1 MLVPILIGIFFII
14 IRYNENFN
22 EINISN
28 LMFVVLIILPIIG
41 LFSIIM
47 RVIIKDNSKSTLISS
62 LLLITFFVFIPIHD
76 SLFEEEIGKYD
87 SLGYLI
93 LFPIILIPLSIIT
106 YSILKSK
113 KNFEKIIKIGVV
125 VILSLVIFN
134 ISEIGLLASTNYSIA
149 DNSSET
155 FSIYQNIARDV
166 YHIVPDERA
175 STTILKENYDY
186 DNLDFVNYLQN
197 EGFFIPKTS
206 FSNYN
211 STSLSLP
218 SILNMDYVHY
228 KMGSEKAGDLV
239 FDKIME
245 NNSVVKNFENI
256 GYEVVY
262 FDNEYNLAPTSKSTN
277 MLCGS
282 NATNL
287 RIIFFFIDNTPIV
300 IFKNNLFELIDSN
313 GNEELKKISST
324 KPMVENRLCIFDEL
338 VSLDE
343 KYSEPIFVHAH
354 IILPHGPF
362 LFDANGNVIGDSRES
377 LTGVTSSVYWNNWT
391 SLYLD
396 QLEYTDSKIQEV
408 VKKLL
413 TKEPQPI
420 IIIQSDHGL
429 RDLSDKSLIRV
440 NDFSNF
446 SAYYFPEVELND
458 DEYPIITSVN
468 SFRILFNTYFGTDYE
483 LLENKMYIQNETKY
497 EDITDIIILKDT
509 VQKEK

>member
-1 MLVPILIGIFFII
+1 MFFTKFWMLVPILIGIFFII

-87 SLGYLI
+87 SVGYLI
-93 LFPIILIPLSIIT
+93 LFPISLIPLSIIT
-106 YSILKSK
+106 YLILKSK

-134 ISEIGLLASTNYSIA
+134 ISEIGLVASTNYSIA

-218 SILNMDYVHY
+218 SILNMEYVNY
-228 KMGSEKAGDLV
+228 KMDSEKAEDLV

-262 FDNEYNLAPTSKSTN
+262 FDSEYNLAPTSKSTN

-282 NATNL
+282 NSTNL

-313 GNEELKKISST
+313 GNEEFIKISST

-377 LTGVTSSVYWNNWT
+377 VKNHWASS
-391 SLYLD
+391 YLD

-420 IIIQSDHGL
+420 IIIQSDHGI

-440 NDFSNF
+440 DDFSNF

-483 LLENKMYIQNETKY
+483 LLENKMYIKNGTKY
-497 EDITDIIILKDT
+497 EDITNIIISKDNI
-509 VQKEK
+509 QKEK